1 MAITR
6 HTTRSKD
13 HVLGRAL
20 IHYTL
25 FTHLDGVFLPWVVLT
40 TQGPNLNDNI
50 TKIAVHFLMASRIFT
65 NYFGIE
71 NYKHNNLSTFNI
83 HWRNLMPLHNLNIKS
98 DPPTA
103 SFVWQTICI
112 FVLKYLQRNLNY
124 FVDWVVTKILGCNIN
139 CGWL

>member
-25 FTHLDGVFLPWVVLT
+25 FTHLAGVFLPWVVLT

-83 HWRNLMPLHNLNIKS
+83 HWYLMPLS
-98 DPPTA
+98 T
-103 SFVWQTICI
+103 QTQFKIRSTNSIISLTDYMYLCFKI
-112 FVLKYLQRNLNY
+112 FATQP
-124 FVDWVVTKILGCNIN
+124 
-139 CGWL
+139 

>member
-20 IHYTL
+20 IHYSL
-25 FTHLDGVFLPWVVLT
+25 FTHLVGVFLPWVVLT

-83 HWRNLMPLHNLNIKS
+83 HWRNLMPVSAQSQHKIRSTNSI
-98 DPPTA
+98 
-103 SFVWQTICI
+103 ICLTDYMYLCFKI
-112 FVLKYLQRNLNY
+112 FATQP
-124 FVDWVVTKILGCNIN
+124 
-139 CGWL
+139 